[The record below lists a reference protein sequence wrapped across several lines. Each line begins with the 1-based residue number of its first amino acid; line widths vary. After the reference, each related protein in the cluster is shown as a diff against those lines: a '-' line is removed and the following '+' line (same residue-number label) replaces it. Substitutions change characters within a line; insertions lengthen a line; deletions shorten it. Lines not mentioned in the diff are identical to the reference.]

1 MLLDECAMHRLCL
14 VNLWPTEHF
23 IERAARSDSPP
34 VSHQQW
40 APANRVVCLEGHWRR
55 PLGAFI
61 YRWSIAR
68 ARPVI
73 EDDTLH
79 WARGDGWWVC
89 PSVQCNQP
97 QRGNYL
103 ACPSV
108 VGGVCGPCNAWRPS
122 HLTFL
127 GALSTR
133 CPRRWAGHM
142 YCSAILVR
150 CEQWPIYDFRLG

>member
-73 EDDTLH
+73 EDDTQWQRTEH
-79 WARGDGWWVC
+79 VVSGDGW
-89 PSVQCNQP
+89 SVW
-97 QRGNYL
+97 
-103 ACPSV
+103 SV
-108 VGGVCGPCNAWRPS
+108 PPC
-122 HLTFL
+122 
-127 GALSTR
+127 ALSTLALATR
-133 CPRRWAGHM
+133 TTPRTAGSLRTQHQWWM
-142 YCSAILVR
+142 YMYRLRLNKRVIIRFKICSINK
-150 CEQWPIYDFRLG
+150 PSYSI